1 MGRPRLP
8 GGRGDVQR
16 PAYNVRR
23 EIREL
28 AYFRDTSKL
37 AATSSFVGPKSQLFF
52 TLLVDET
59 RLRSS
64 PSRRVS
70 TTSDHSDE
78 PTPDLR
84 LNKSKTAEIGLL
96 HGDKHGR

>member
-1 MGRPRLP
+1 MGIFRMSPWAVRVFP

-64 PSRRVS
+64 PSRDAS
-70 TTSDHSDE
+70 LE
-78 PTPDLR
+78 
-84 LNKSKTAEIGLL
+84 
-96 HGDKHGR
+96 

>member
-1 MGRPRLP
+1 M
-8 GGRGDVQR
+8 QR

-59 RLRSS
+59 RLRSTL
-64 PSRRVS
+64 RDALRLL
-70 TTSDHSDE
+70 TTSDE
-78 PTPDLR
+78 RTPA
-84 LNKSKTAEIGLL
+84 S
-96 HGDKHGR
+96 